1 MGVLIYLIEL
11 ITQKVKSS
19 RKLLEGEPSIIIHK
33 GKLKY
38 DVLKKNKLDINQLQS
53 LLRQANCFSIQE
65 AEYAILE
72 TNGMVSVLPKFQ
84 YDTTKNGDMQIK
96 PKQVSLPVT
105 LIIDGEV
112 LYENLKEAGLEE
124 KQLNQ
129 ELKKLNIK
137 KRRTCCMRNGSP
149 INRCLSCRMRRKN
162 KKSIALG
169 QMLFIIFRVRLF

>member
-1 MGVLIYLIEL
+1 
-11 ITQKVKSS
+11 
-19 RKLLEGEPSIIIHK
+19 
-33 GKLKY
+33 
-38 DVLKKNKLDINQLQS
+38 
-53 LLRQANCFSIQE
+53 
-65 AEYAILE
+65 
-72 TNGMVSVLPKFQ
+72 MVSVLPKFQ

-137 KRRTCCMRNGSP
+137 NGG
-149 INRCLSCRMRRKN
+149 RAVCGMEAR
-162 KKSIALG
+162 
-169 QMLFIIFRVRLF
+169 